1 MFTSNLD
8 GTILCFFSKL
18 QKQNPNFTT
27 KLWQFLQA
35 KQVEFHMN
43 KKRSTLWAYYDIVPP
58 PQDGHCSHKLKKGNY
73 NRLAHS
79 EVTFRQKENKAFP
92 SHSHHFSFNIIANL
106 GIQHCNP
113 ALKRTQSKQS
123 NRNLKSE
130 LHLWIQICAHSLLE
144 PPSFPWGKSSHN
156 L

>member
-1 MFTSNLD
+1 MAQYYAFSPSYKSRTQTSPQNY
-8 GTILCFFSKL
+8 GSSCKL
-18 QKQNPNFTT
+18 SRLNFIWTRKEVPYGHITT
-27 KLWQFLQA
+27 LF
-35 KQVEFHMN
+35 
-43 KKRSTLWAYYDIVPP
+43 PP